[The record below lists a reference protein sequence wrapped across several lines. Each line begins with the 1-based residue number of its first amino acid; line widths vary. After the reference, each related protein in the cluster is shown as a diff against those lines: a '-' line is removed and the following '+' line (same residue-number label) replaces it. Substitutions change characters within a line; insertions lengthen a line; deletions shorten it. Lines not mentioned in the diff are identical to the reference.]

1 MFQITARLK
10 TFGAM
15 SDYLKKLADIEKL
28 ISKMDLPT
36 YRKQVK
42 HNDDARW
49 LKNNLQV
56 RNSKH
61 KNYAEVMKLLE
72 ELV

>member
-1 MFQITARLK
+1 MFQTLARLK
-10 TFGAM
+10 TLGAM

-28 ISKMDLPT
+28 IGKMDLPN

-42 HNDDARW
+42 HNDDVRW

>member
-1 MFQITARLK
+1 
-10 TFGAM
+10 M
-15 SDYLKKLADIEKL
+15 SDYIKKLAEIEKL
-28 ISKMDLPT
+28 INKMDLPN

-56 RNSKH
+56 RNAKH
-61 KNYAEVMKLLE
+61 KNYEAVMQLLNQI
-72 ELV
+72 V